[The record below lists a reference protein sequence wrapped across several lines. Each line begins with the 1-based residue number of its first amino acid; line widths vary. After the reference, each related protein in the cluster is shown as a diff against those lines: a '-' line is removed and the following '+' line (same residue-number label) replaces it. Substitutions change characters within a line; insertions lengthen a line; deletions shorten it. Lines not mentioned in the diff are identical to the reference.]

1 MGVLKRATVAVVVIA
16 AASSCAGGGP
26 PASKVFAAAARGACG
41 DAELAKREL
50 LAMRDRR
57 VTRAHAIDVLA
68 KTAQRIDERAK
79 TAGSDAWRLHDLAAS
94 LRVMRTTLI
103 ERGDES
109 VASAD
114 ARVTR
119 EEAGCVS
126 AAR

>member
-1 MGVLKRATVAVVVIA
+1 MGVLKRATVAVVFVA
-16 AASSCAGGGP
+16 AASSCAGGGTT
-26 PASKVFAAAARGACG
+26 SSNVYAAAARGACG
-41 DAELAKREL
+41 DAEVAKREL

-57 VTRAHAIDVLA
+57 VSRGHAIETLA
-68 KTAQRIDERAK
+68 EAAKRIDQRAEA
-79 TAGSDAWRLHDLAAS
+79 AGDRAWRLHDLAAS

-119 EEAGCVS
+119 EEAGCLS